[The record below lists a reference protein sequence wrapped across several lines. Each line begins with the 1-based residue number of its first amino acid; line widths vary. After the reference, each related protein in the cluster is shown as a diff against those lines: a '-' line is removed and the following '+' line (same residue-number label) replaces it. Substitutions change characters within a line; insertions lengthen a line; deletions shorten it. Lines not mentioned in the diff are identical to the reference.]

1 MGEQKVRKTLTD
13 ISTKLLEAWNYL
25 KINGPLLNEE
35 IFTLDLELEFEEPE
49 KESTVSHIKL
59 CISDNLIR
67 KKKRKSSEKLK
78 EKTVYETR
86 TATKSLSQ
94 VKTSHID
101 HIDIG
106 LTVSTS
112 SSPKNKEHNPN
123 RKSLSKITE
132 HITSKDKS
140 KEI

>member
-35 IFTLDLELEFEEPE
+35 IFNLDLELEFEEPE
-49 KESTVSHIKL
+49 KESTISHRKL

-67 KKKRKSSEKLK
+67 KKKKKSSEKLK

-86 TATKSLSQ
+86 IATKYLSQ

-101 HIDIG
+101 HIDID
-106 LTVSTS
+106 LTISTL
-112 SSPKNKEHNPN
+112 SSPKNKEHNPIESHYL
-123 RKSLSKITE
+123 K
-132 HITSKDKS
+132 
-140 KEI
+140 